1 MRPRLIVNTARRP
14 STPRIAGVGIV
25 RVLSYQVERPLAA
38 KKLRLVLESF
48 AAPPVPIHI
57 LQLPGV
63 PNRLATA
70 FVDFAAERL
79 RARLRTR

>member
-1 MRPRLIVNTARRP
+1 M
-14 STPRIAGVGIV
+14 
-25 RVLSYQVERPLAA
+25 RVLSYQVAPLVAA
-38 KKLRLVLESF
+38 QKLRVVLASF
-48 AAPPVPIHI
+48 AASPVPIQI

-63 PNRLATA
+63 ANRLATA

>member
-1 MRPRLIVNTARRP
+1 M
-14 STPRIAGVGIV
+14 
-25 RVLSYQVERPLAA
+25 LSYQVERPLAA

-48 AAPPVPIHI
+48 AASPVPIQI

-63 PNRLATA
+63 ANRLATA